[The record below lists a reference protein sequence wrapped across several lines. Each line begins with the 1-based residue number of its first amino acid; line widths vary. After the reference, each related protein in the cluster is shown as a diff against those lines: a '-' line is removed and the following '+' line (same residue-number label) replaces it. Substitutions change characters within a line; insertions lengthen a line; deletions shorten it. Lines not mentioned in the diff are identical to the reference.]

1 MTCYVYPN
9 FKSKKAFK
17 EAIAAGKPV
26 RFEDQSLMGNGRD
39 YTTFTGK
46 ILDGCGPHYP
56 EPHRF
61 YFNVVMEKGK
71 VIKVI

>member
-39 YTTFTGK
+39 YSTFTGK
-46 ILDGCGPHYP
+46 ILDLCGPHAP
-56 EPHRF
+56 ESHRW
-61 YFNVVMEKGK
+61 YGNVILEKGK